1 MRLRLSRWLV
11 IERRDF
17 SIAAALVKHPQG
29 DLLIDAGFGGNIR
42 EQFATLPLMLR
53 AVTFYSLW
61 QPAADLLTVAGY
73 DQNRFVLSS

>member
-1 MRLRLSRWLV
+1 LRLRLSRWLV

-53 AVTFYSLW
+53 AVTS
-61 QPAADLLTVAGY
+61 TVCGSPPPTY
-73 DQNRFVLSS
+73 